1 MQTQTMQIQS
11 NTKDVDRLEQLMET
25 MRTATTNKPDTEIE
39 LHKKLLQLERD
50 LSALT
55 KTHSQDVHDLKQN
68 GKDMEL
74 MVKNLRHQIDQGQAT
89 NEFKSQE
96 YQANQADS
104 IQNLQLRT
112 DSFERIVRKCQ
123 SDLEV
128 SILVSIPY
136 YEYKTDYFLFT
147 FSGLILADERHE

>member
-1 MQTQTMQIQS
+1 
-11 NTKDVDRLEQLMET
+11 MET

-136 YEYKTDYFLFT
+136 
-147 FSGLILADERHE
+147 